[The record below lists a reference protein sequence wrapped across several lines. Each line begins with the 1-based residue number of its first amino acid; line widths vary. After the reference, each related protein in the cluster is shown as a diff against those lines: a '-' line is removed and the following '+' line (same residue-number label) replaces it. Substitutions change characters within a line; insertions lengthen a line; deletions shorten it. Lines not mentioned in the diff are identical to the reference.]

1 MKPCLFFVSGSFQA
15 TKAASKETQL
25 ITTEGSIGLN
35 TLKYRI
41 KGASTPPRRAAAE
54 VEPTAVAL
62 RFVGKSSE
70 VNLNK
75 IQKLR

>member
-1 MKPCLFFVSGSFQA
+1 M
-15 TKAASKETQL
+15 
-25 ITTEGSIGLN
+25 TTEGSIGLY

-41 KGASTPPRRAAAE
+41 KGASTPPSRAAAE
-54 VEPTAVAL
+54 VDPTAVAL

-75 IQKLR
+75 SQKLR